1 MKRKLIGTL
10 LAIMLVASLFALIA
24 CDNEQPTPTYS
35 VTITDSAHGKVTADA
50 TTVTAEGSV
59 TFTIT
64 PDQGYVL
71 DELKVN
77 GTKVDVSGNTYAVA
91 NVSADI
97 TVSATFKAITMTVS
111 FNVAPTQSKQVT
123 YGATY
128 GELPTPI
135 GQTGQRFVGWYTQE
149 NGEGTK
155 VEDTTVVTATEDH
168 TLYALF
174 TDKYVVTFN
183 YGLGSGREETRL
195 VAYNTAIG
203 ELPTVQAPVASMLYG
218 WFVGETK
225 IDQNYL
231 VTDDITVKASYITA
245 ELSLKQGSAT
255 TAIDGLSEASANIYP
270 EVVVVVKIDGE
281 VKDVAVTLETTDSAI
296 ATVVDGKVKAVA
308 DGEVQIVVKYNGEEI
323 ARLDDMIVCRSYA
336 DYTTVADK
344 AGFLA
349 IKDNKAGK
357 YYLTADIDLEN
368 AAMWDVNNGYK
379 PIFDVFTG
387 VIDGRG
393 HKVSNAVAHPSGWF
407 QGMFTEMQGV
417 VRDIAFVNF
426 YTETSKAAGNGLF
439 GNVKGLVENVYL
451 DYNVRYTGVQENH
464 AVAPLASYVEN
475 GGILK
480 NIVVNMRTASNQY
493 IDAAAVAFSAQSW
506 GGKVENVFVMT
517 NGKSLSATISG
528 GLYYKEAAEGV
539 GDGITKNSG
548 TYLYTY
554 SLINSETTDITKLD
568 SSVWSV
574 REGAVYFYET
584 LALAATPEYDIVYT
598 GGNIVKEYETELPT
612 AEILN
617 IVFLHN
623 TAKMDEV
630 PTNVTFASTNEG
642 VATVGVDEDGN
653 VFIAYNGAGTTT
665 ITVKIGEVQVS
676 FDITLN
682 QIVHIASA
690 EDLRTKMPNSL
701 NSVIVLDNDIDL
713 QMNTVKGN
721 GDWSSFGTFT
731 GTLDGQGHKIANFYV
746 GNGWQGGFFFSM
758 KGTIRN
764 IAFVNVNSPSATA
777 NTANGLFATLDGG
790 AVLENVYIDYVFNA
804 NGSAIGTDTNY
815 VAAGPVCG
823 PIFAATV
830 NNVIVNI
837 RFGKDFDFANIDK
850 IGAIT
855 GKACAW
861 AAKVSNVKVIVN
873 ADVTLK
879 LSYADAVGE
888 DGVQNTWTNC
898 ATYADYAALKASD
911 LSAFN
916 ASVWSFAD
924 DGLTF
929 GENKV
934 L

>member
-24 CDNEQPTPTYS
+24 CEQPTYS
-35 VTITDSAHGKVTADA
+35 VTITDSAHGKVTADLS
-50 TTVTAEGSV
+50 TVTADGSV
-59 TFTIT
+59 TLTVT
-64 PDQGYVL
+64 PDEGYML

-77 GTKVDVSGNTYAVA
+77 DAKVDVTGNTYVVA
-91 NVSADI
+91 NMSADVTI
-97 TVSATFKAITMTVS
+97 TATFKAVTMTVS

-123 YGATY
+123 YGTAY
-128 GELPTPI
+128 GELPAPV

-155 VEDTTVVTATEDH
+155 VEATTAVTATKDH

-174 TDKYVVTFN
+174 TDKYLVTFN
-183 YGLGSGREETRL
+183 YTSGSGREETRL

-203 ELPTVQAPVASMLYG
+203 DLPTVQPPVASMLYG

-225 IDQNYL
+225 IDKEYL
-231 VTDDITVKASYITA
+231 ITDDITVTASYITA
-245 ELSLKQGSAT
+245 ELSLKQGSGT
-255 TAIDGLSEASANIYP
+255 TAIAGFAEASDNSYP
-270 EVVVVVKIDGE
+270 EVNVVVKIDGE
-281 VKDVAVTLETTDSAI
+281 VKEVAVTLETTDSAI
-296 ATVVDGKVKAVA
+296 ATVVGGKVTAVA
-308 DGEVQIVVKYNGEEI
+308 DGEVQIIAKYNGEEI
-323 ARLDDMIVCRSYA
+323 ARLDDKISCRSYA
-336 DYTTVADK
+336 GYTAVADK

-368 AAMWDVNNGYK
+368 AAMWDVDNGYK

-417 VRDIAFVNF
+417 VRDIALVNF
-426 YTETSKAAGNGLF
+426 YTEKSKAAGNGVF

-451 DYNVRYTGVQENH
+451 DYDVRFSGVQENH
-464 AVAPLASYVEN
+464 AVAPLASFVEN
-475 GGILK
+475 GGILR

-493 IDAAAVAFSAQSW
+493 IDAAAIAFSAQSW

-517 NGKSLSATISG
+517 NGKSVSATISG

-539 GDGITKNSG
+539 GDSITQNSG

-554 SLINSETTDITKLD
+554 SMLNSESEDSTKLD

-574 REGAVYFYET
+574 REGAVYFHDT
-584 LALAATPEYDIVYT
+584 LALAATPEYDIVYN
-598 GGNIVKEYETELPT
+598 GGNIVKEFETELPT

-630 PTNVTFASTNEG
+630 PTGATFTSTKED
-642 VATVGVDEDGN
+642 VAIVGVDDEGN
-653 VFIAYNGAGTTT
+653 VFVRYNGAGTTT
-665 ITVKIGEVQVS
+665 IKVTIGKVEVS

-690 EDLRTKMPNSL
+690 EDLRTKMPTSL

-713 QMNTVKGN
+713 QMSTVKG
-721 GDWSSFGTFT
+721 GEDWSSFGTFT
-731 GTLDGQGHKIANFYV
+731 GTLDGQGHKISNFYV
-746 GNGWQGGFFFSM
+746 GNGWGGGFFFAM
-758 KGTIRN
+758 NGTIRN
-764 IAFVNVNSPSATA
+764 IAFVNVNSPSVTE

-804 NGSAIGTDTNY
+804 NGSAIGSDPNY

-823 PIFAATV
+823 PIFSATV
-830 NNVIVNI
+830 NNVIINI
-837 RFGKDFDFANIDK
+837 RFKEGFDLANIDK

-855 GKACAW
+855 GKACSW
-861 AAKVSNVKVIVN
+861 ASKVSNVKVIVN
-873 ADVTLK
+873 ADVNLK
-879 LSYADAVGE
+879 LSYADAVE
-888 DGVQNTWTNC
+888 NDGVQKTWTNC
-898 ATYADYAALKASD
+898 ATYTNYAALKASD

-916 ASVWSFAD
+916 ASVWNFAD

>member
-24 CDNEQPTPTYS
+24 CETEQPTYN
-35 VTITDSAHGKVTADA
+35 VTITDSAHGKVTADKSS
-50 TTVTAEGSV
+50 VTADGSV
-59 TFTIT
+59 TLTIT
-64 PDQGYVL
+64 PDEGYVL

-77 GTKVDVSGNTYAVA
+77 GTKADVTGNTYTVA
-91 NVSADI
+91 NVSADVTI
-97 TVSATFKAITMTVS
+97 AATFKAITMTVS
-111 FNVAPTQSKQVT
+111 FDVAPTQSKQVT
-123 YGATY
+123 YGAAY

-135 GQTGQRFVGWYTQE
+135 GQTGQRFVGWYTQK

-155 VEDTTVVTATEDH
+155 VEATTAVTATQDH
-168 TLYALF
+168 TLYAMF
-174 TDKYVVTFN
+174 TDKYLVTFE

-203 ELPTVQAPVASMLYG
+203 ELPTVQPPVASILYG

-231 VTDDITVKASYITA
+231 VTEDITVTASYITA
-245 ELSLKQGSAT
+245 ELSLKEGSAT
-255 TAIDGLSEASANIYP
+255 TAIAGLAEASDNVYP

-281 VKDVAVTLETTDSAI
+281 VKDVAVTLETTDSTI
-296 ATVVDGKVKAVA
+296 ATIAEGKVTAVA
-308 DGEVQIVVKYNGEEI
+308 DGEVQIIAKYNGQEI
-323 ARLDDMIVCRSYA
+323 ARLEDKITCRSYVG
-336 DYTTVADK
+336 YTPVSDK

-349 IKDNKAGK
+349 IKDNLEGK

-368 AAMWDVNNGYK
+368 AAMWDANNGYK
-379 PIFDVFTG
+379 PLFGIFTG

-407 QGMFTEMQGV
+407 QGMFTEMKGV
-417 VRDIAFVNF
+417 VRDIALVNF
-426 YTETSKAAGNGLF
+426 YTETTKAAGNGVF

-451 DYNVRYTGVQENH
+451 DYNVRYSGVQENH

-475 GGILK
+475 GGILR
-480 NIVVNMRTASNQY
+480 NIVVNMRTASNQFV
-493 IDAAAVAFSAQSW
+493 DAAAIAFSAQSW
-506 GGKVENVFVMT
+506 NGKVENVFVMT
-517 NGKSLSATISG
+517 NGKSVSATISG
-528 GLYYKEAAEGV
+528 GLYWKEGAAGV

-554 SLINSETTDITKLD
+554 SMLNSETEDITKLD

-574 REGAVYFYET
+574 REGAVYFHNT

-617 IVFLHN
+617 ITFLHN
-623 TAKMDEV
+623 TAKMDQI
-630 PTNVTFASTNEG
+630 PTGVTFASTNEG
-642 VATVGVDEDGN
+642 VAIADVDEDGN
-653 VFIAYNGAGTTT
+653 VFVRYNGAGTTT
-665 ITVKIGEVQVS
+665 ITIKIGEVEVS

-682 QIVHIASA
+682 QIIHIASA
-690 EDLRTKMPNSL
+690 EDLRTKLPANL
-701 NSVIVLDNDIDL
+701 GGVIVLDNDIDL
-713 QMNTVKGN
+713 QGQTVKGN
-721 GDWSSFGTFT
+721 QEWSSFGTFT
-731 GTLDGQGHKIANFYV
+731 GTLDGQGHKIANFWV
-746 GNGWQGGFFFSM
+746 GNGWSGGFFFAM
-758 KGTIRN
+758 NGTIRN
-764 IAFVNVNSPSATA
+764 IAFVNVNSSAATA
-777 NTANGLFATLDGG
+777 NTANGLFATLDKG

-804 NGSAIGTDTNY
+804 NGSAIGDDKNY

-823 PIFAATV
+823 PIFDATV
-830 NNVIVNI
+830 NNVIINI
-837 RFGKDFDFANIDK
+837 RFKEGFDFANIDK

-873 ADVTLK
+873 ADVNLK
-879 LSYADAVGE
+879 LSYADASGE
-888 DGVQNTWTNC
+888 NGVQNTWTNC
-898 ATYADYAALKASD
+898 ATFTDYAALKASD
-911 LSAFN
+911 LSTFT
-916 ASVWSFAD
+916 ASVWNFAA